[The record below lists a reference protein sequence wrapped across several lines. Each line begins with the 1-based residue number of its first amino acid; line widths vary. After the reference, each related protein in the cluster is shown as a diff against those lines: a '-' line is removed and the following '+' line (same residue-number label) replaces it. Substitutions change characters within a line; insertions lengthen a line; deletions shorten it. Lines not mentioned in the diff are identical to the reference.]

1 MTESF
6 WFYLVE
12 IERILSLQH
21 FSKVKNLPLRF
32 CLLNYSVIRVVLDLQ
47 PREKAAILV
56 NSITSSWRSNSIVLL
71 AVSFFLLRKSLE
83 KGFLFI

>member
-12 IERILSLQH
+12 IEQILSLQH

-32 CLLNYSVIRVVLDLQ
+32 CLLNYPVISVILDLQ
-47 PREKAAILV
+47 PREKAANLV
-56 NSITSSWRSNSIVLL
+56 NSSTSSWQ
-71 AVSFFLLRKSLE
+71 
-83 KGFLFI
+83 

>member
-21 FSKVKNLPLRF
+21 FSKVKDLPLRF
-32 CLLNYSVIRVVLDLQ
+32 CLLNYSVITIIPFWLTVVLVVD
-47 PREKAAILV
+47 
-56 NSITSSWRSNSIVLL
+56 SSN
-71 AVSFFLLRKSLE
+71 K
-83 KGFLFI
+83 

>member
-12 IERILSLQH
+12 IERILFLQH

-32 CLLNYSVIRVVLDLQ
+32 FLLNYSVIRVILDLQ
-47 PREKAAILV
+47 PREKEAILV
-56 NSITSSWRSNSIVLL
+56 NSSTSSI
-71 AVSFFLLRKSLE
+71 FFH
-83 KGFLFI
+83 

>member
-21 FSKVKNLPLRF
+21 FSKVKNFRYFAFTFYIQFILF
-32 CLLNYSVIRVVLDLQ
+32 A
-47 PREKAAILV
+47 EK
-56 NSITSSWRSNSIVLL
+56 
-71 AVSFFLLRKSLE
+71 
-83 KGFLFI
+83 

>member
-21 FSKVKNLPLRF
+21 FSKVKNFPLRF
-32 CLLNYSVIRVVLDLQ
+32 CLLNYSVIRVILDLQ
-47 PREKAAILV
+47 PREKEAILV

-83 KGFLFI
+83 KRFLFI

>member
-32 CLLNYSVIRVVLDLQ
+32 CLLNYPVIRVILDLQ

-56 NSITSSWRSNSIVLL
+56 NSSTSSWQ
-71 AVSFFLLRKSLE
+71 
-83 KGFLFI
+83 

>member
-1 MTESF
+1 MKKILIIVCVAIIHFFWSFYSVTMTESF

-32 CLLNYSVIRVVLDLQ
+32 CLLNYSVIRVILDLQ

-56 NSITSSWRSNSIVLL
+56 NSSTSSWQ
-71 AVSFFLLRKSLE
+71 
-83 KGFLFI
+83 

>member
-21 FSKVKNLPLRF
+21 FIKVKNLPLTF
-32 CLLNYSVIRVVLDLQ
+32 CLLNYPVIRVILDLQ
-47 PREKAAILV
+47 PREKAANLL
-56 NSITSSWRSNSIVLL
+56 NSRTSSWQ
-71 AVSFFLLRKSLE
+71 
-83 KGFLFI
+83 

>member
-32 CLLNYSVIRVVLDLQ
+32 CLLNYSVIRVILDLQ